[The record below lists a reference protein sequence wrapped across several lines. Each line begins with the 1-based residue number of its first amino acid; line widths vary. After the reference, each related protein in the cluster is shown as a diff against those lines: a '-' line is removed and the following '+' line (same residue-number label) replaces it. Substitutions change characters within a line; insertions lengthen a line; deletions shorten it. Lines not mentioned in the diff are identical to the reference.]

1 MTRAWNWKSWRPT
14 TAVCAAY
21 GYVMEISSSSNTFS
35 PLYARFRV
43 LSCLF
48 PLLPSFLPPSLF
60 CRSPLYFLVPLRSLF
75 RLLNVH
81 IPFPS
86 VPDLIA
92 FFPPPQNRSMTFFN
106 QFRPLTDERFPRLPS
121 ENLIIMRMDWNVTFP
136 FASTGTSLPP
146 RPSCE
151 RNSTAIGLCSRARV
165 EWKICGITLWI
176 TMLERVN

>member
-1 MTRAWNWKSWRPT
+1 MATDHGSMCSVRLRHGNFL
-14 TAVCAAY
+14 V
-21 GYVMEISSSSNTFS
+21 VEHLSSPLRSLSRSFLPFS
-35 PLYARFRV
+35 P
-43 LSCLF
+43 
-48 PLLPSFLPPSLF
+48 PSFLPPSLF
-60 CRSPLYFLVPLRSLF
+60 CRGPLYFLVPLRSLF

-92 FFPPPQNRSMTFFN
+92 FFPPRFKTDRWLFFN
-106 QFRPLTDERFPRLPS
+106 EFRPLTDERFPRLPS